1 MTSTAGWT
9 PGPWIVENTTVY
21 ALDETQSC
29 NRFSA
34 RVEGG
39 WQWRSADSI
48 GASGDR
54 TPSDELLANARLIA
68 AAPALYEALKAI
80 TAYPGIRE
88 YVGNLIYDRA
98 RAALSLAAGE
108 KGK

>member
-9 PGPWIVENTTVY
+9 PGPWYTMDREDMLRIREEASDYIIATT
-21 ALDETQSC
+21 DD
-29 NRFSA
+29 
-34 RVEGG
+34 GG
-39 WQWRSADSI
+39 H
-48 GASGDR
+48 
-54 TPSDELLANARLIA
+54 PELEVFDFAQQQANARLIA
-68 AAPALYEALKAI
+68 ASPALYEALAAI

-98 RAALSLAAGE
+98 RAALSLANGE